1 LPGKSVQ
8 GSHLWRHDPDARG
21 EIGPRLFPGKVR
33 CGMAQQ
39 QFKVT
44 LRNPKTGQVF
54 EGSLMGETE
63 GAVRQSAEQRGLEV
77 LAISPVGS
85 SAGASQSVQTPPA
98 APAPTVTPAAPAV
111 ASVTPPSLPTQASAP
126 PPVISSQPVAAQ
138 SAPPVIQP
146 AAQNASRVS
155 QQVPSLGTIPH
166 SQETHGG
173 HKKGHGNK
181 FPPMAEPAIPIT
193 PMLDM
198 TFQLLFFFIMTFK
211 PPVGEETEIP
221 FSLPAEENKK
231 ASAAKPQDKP
241 PEDAPPKFEADL
253 TITLVANQTGD
264 LRKIEFKG
272 TGVSGNAI
280 DIPEERQGARDYFS
294 KTVAPEIAKSLE
306 PAFKLHFGET
316 ASESKGKDGI
326 NIKFQVYSSVR
337 WEFVSRVIDS
347 CRHVAKVTAG
357 DPSKAVIALQRPL
370 DSGN

>member
-1 LPGKSVQ
+1 
-8 GSHLWRHDPDARG
+8 
-21 EIGPRLFPGKVR
+21 
-33 CGMAQQ
+33 MAQQ

-44 LRNPKTGQVF
+44 LKNPKTGQVF

-63 GAVRQSAEQRGLEV
+63 AAVRQSAEQRGLEV
-77 LAISPVGS
+77 LAIAPVGP
-85 SAGASQSVQTPPA
+85 SAGPSQSTQV
-98 APAPTVTPAAPAV
+98 
-111 ASVTPPSLPTQASAP
+111 PPSP
-126 PPVISSQPVAAQ
+126 PQP
-138 SAPPVIQP
+138 APPVATPPPPSPASTQAASPVSNPTPAVSAQPTAPVAQP
-146 AAQNASRVS
+146 APQNVSRVS
-155 QQVPSLGTIPH
+155 QQVPSLGTIPP
-166 SQETHGG
+166 SQEHHGG
-173 HKKGHGNK
+173 HKKSHGNK

-221 FSLPAEENKK
+221 FSLPADENKK

-316 ASESKGKDGI
+316 AGESKGKDGI

>member
-1 LPGKSVQ
+1 
-8 GSHLWRHDPDARG
+8 
-21 EIGPRLFPGKVR
+21 
-33 CGMAQQ
+33 MAQQ

-63 GAVRQSAEQRGLEV
+63 AAVRQSAEQRGLEV
-77 LAISPVGS
+77 LAIAAVG
-85 SAGASQSVQTPPA
+85 A
-98 APAPTVTPAAPAV
+98 APAG
-111 ASVTPPSLPTQASAP
+111 SSSAP
-126 PPVISSQPVAAQ
+126 PPQAAPSQAPVPPPPLAQVPPANPVQAASPVANAVPGTPPPPKSPPGS
-138 SAPPVIQP
+138 SAPFTGAIIPP
-146 AAQNASRVS
+146 AG
-155 QQVPSLGTIPH
+155 PP
-166 SQETHGG
+166 HGG
-173 HKKGHGNK
+173 RKKDHGNK

-221 FSLPAEENKK
+221 FSLPADENKK

-253 TITLVANQTGD
+253 TITLVANQAGD
-264 LRKIEFKG
+264 LRKVEFKG

-306 PAFKLHFGET
+306 PAFKLHFGES
-316 ASESKGKDGI
+316 AGEAKGKEGI

-347 CRHVAKVTAG
+347 CRHVAKVTTG
-357 DPSKAVIALQRPL
+357 DPSKVVIALQRPL
-370 DSGN
+370 DTGN

>member
-1 LPGKSVQ
+1 
-8 GSHLWRHDPDARG
+8 
-21 EIGPRLFPGKVR
+21 
-33 CGMAQQ
+33 MAQQ

-63 GAVRQSAEQRGLEV
+63 SAVKQSAEQRGLEV
-77 LAISPVGS
+77 LAIAPVGPPPV
-85 SAGASQSVQTPPA
+85 APQSVQAPPAVSSSTVVAPTPPA
-98 APAPTVTPAAPAV
+98 TPQVAAPL
-111 ASVTPPSLPTQASAP
+111 SVPAQPPSAIQA
-126 PPVISSQPVAAQ
+126 
-138 SAPPVIQP
+138 QP
-146 AAQNASRVS
+146 ASPSPSRVS
-155 QQVPSLGTIPH
+155 QQVPAPGAIPH
-166 SQETHGG
+166 PQDSHGG
-173 HKKGHGNK
+173 HRKRHGNQ

-306 PAFKLHFGET
+306 PAFKLHFGES
-316 ASESKGKDGI
+316 ASESKGKEGI

-370 DSGN
+370 DTGN

>member
-1 LPGKSVQ
+1 
-8 GSHLWRHDPDARG
+8 
-21 EIGPRLFPGKVR
+21 
-33 CGMAQQ
+33 MAQQ

-44 LRNPKTGQVF
+44 LKNPKTGQVF

-63 GAVRQSAEQRGLEV
+63 AAVRQTAGQRGLEV
-77 LAISPVGS
+77 LAISPVGAAPQAPPTAAQPYSNQQVAPLAPQAQPVAPLAPSAPAQATAS
-85 SAGASQSVQTPPA
+85 SMAAPPVV
-98 APAPTVTPAAPAV
+98 APAP
-111 ASVTPPSLPTQASAP
+111 SAP
-126 PPVISSQPVAAQ
+126 QQTP
-138 SAPPVIQP
+138 
-146 AAQNASRVS
+146 ASRVS
-155 QQVPSLGTIPH
+155 QPQLPSLGMPPPVNQH
-166 SQETHGG
+166 EGG

-221 FSLPAEENKK
+221 FSLPADDSKK
-231 ASAAKPQDKP
+231 LSAAKPPDKP

-253 TITLVANQTGD
+253 TITLIANQTGD
-264 LRKIEFKG
+264 LRKVEFKG

-280 DIPEERQGARDYFS
+280 DIPEERQGSREYFS

-306 PAFKLHFGET
+306 PAFKLHFGESSGE
-316 ASESKGKDGI
+316 AKGKDGI

-337 WEFVSRVIDS
+337 WEFVSRAIDA
-347 CRHVAKVTAG
+347 CRNVAKVTAG
-357 DPSKAVIALQRPL
+357 DPTKAVIALQRPL